1 MSFETL
7 DHLVYAT
14 TDLGKSASELAELL
28 GCVLQP
34 GGSHTRLGTANYLMS
49 LGGSH
54 YLEVI
59 GPDAGQPKPERPRPF
74 GIDDL
79 EKPGLVTFAVSAGD
93 IDQQCR
99 DAIAAGYDP
108 GRVLDMSRKTPDG
121 ELLAWRL
128 TPGGRDTC
136 GGTVPFLIDW
146 GQTRSPSQTLPGA
159 CELVDFEVY
168 YPQAAEVEERYVA
181 LGLKIAVSEG
191 PKRLVARLKTPRGE
205 VVLS

>member
-14 TDLGKSASELAELL
+14 TDLEKTTSKLADLF
-28 GCVLQP
+28 GCSLQP
-34 GGSHTRLGTANYLMS
+34 GGSHTGLGTANFLMS

-59 GPDAGQPKPERPRPF
+59 GPDAGQPKLERPRPF
-74 GIDDL
+74 GIDEL
-79 EKPGLVTFAVSAGD
+79 EGAGLVTFAVSAID
-93 IDQQCR
+93 IDRQCR

-108 GRVLDMSRKTPDG
+108 GPVLDMSRKTPDG

-136 GGTVPFLIDW
+136 EGAVPFLIDW
-146 GQTRSPSQTLPGA
+146 GQTRSPSQTLPEA
-159 CELVDFEVY
+159 CKLVGFEVHH
-168 YPQAAEVEERYVA
+168 PQAAEVEERYVA

-191 PKRLVARLKTPRGE
+191 PKRLAARLKTPRGE